1 VTGRARDRLCGM
13 VLAAFAVL
21 GVRVLEAQIDPAQ
34 IHQSQVHAI
43 EIVADKDSR
52 YKSPDGGKA
61 EITLKAGEQ
70 VLLRVSARKAK
81 SWNRDGSIHGFT
93 LLRAGDRT
101 KVQGWNLPLRPGQ
114 QEFQLTAP
122 SEPGEYVVVYGNLQ
136 CRSRRHE
143 HAIAGRALDL
153 GNS

>member
-1 VTGRARDRLCGM
+1 MTGRAGVRLCGM
-13 VLAAFAVL
+13 VLAALVVL
-21 GVRVLEAQIDPAQ
+21 GVHVLEAQVD
-34 IHQSQVHAI
+34 QSVDQAQVHVV

-52 YKSPDGGKA
+52 YKSPDGGKPK
-61 EITLKAGEQ
+61 ITLKAGEQ

-101 KVQGWNLPLRPGQ
+101 KVQGWNLLLRPGQ

-122 SEPGEYVVVYGNLQ
+122 SEPGEYVVV
-136 CRSRRHE
+136 CTVICSADHE
-143 HAIAGRALDL
+143 GMNTRLL
-153 GNS
+153 VVP

>member
-1 VTGRARDRLCGM
+1 MTGRAGVRLYGV
-13 VLAAFAVL
+13 VLAAFVVL
-21 GVRVLEAQIDPAQ
+21 GVRLLEAQVDQSIDQA
-34 IHQSQVHAI
+34 QVHVV

-52 YKSPDGGKA
+52 YKSPDGGRP

-101 KVQGWNLPLRPGQ
+101 KVQGWNLLLRPGQ

-122 SEPGEYVVVYGNLQ
+122 SEPGEYVVV
-136 CRSRRHE
+136 CTVICSADHE
-143 HAIAGRALDL
+143 GMNMRLL
-153 GNS
+153 VVP

>member
-1 VTGRARDRLCGM
+1 MIGRARARVQLCGM
-13 VLAAFAVL
+13 VLVAAAVL
-21 GVRVLEAQIDPAQ
+21 GVHPAQ
-34 IHQSQVHAI
+34 AQAHVI
-43 EIVADKDSR
+43 EVVADKDSR
-52 YKSPDGGKA
+52 YKSPDGGQP

-101 KVQGWNLPLRPGQ
+101 KVQGWNLLLRPGQ

-122 SEPGEYVVVYGNLQ
+122 ADPGEYVVV
-136 CRSRRHE
+136 CTVICSEDHE
-143 HAIAGRALDL
+143 GMNMRLL
-153 GNS
+153 VVP

>member
-1 VTGRARDRLCGM
+1 MTGRAGVRLCGV
-13 VLAAFAVL
+13 VLAAFVVL
-21 GVRVLEAQIDPAQ
+21 GVRVLEAQVDQSIDQA
-34 IHQSQVHAI
+34 QVHVV

-52 YKSPDGGKA
+52 YKSPDGGKL
-61 EITLKAGEQ
+61 EIALKAGEQ

-101 KVQGWNLPLRPGQ
+101 KVQGWNLLLRPGQ

-122 SEPGEYVVVYGNLQ
+122 SEPGEYVVV
-136 CRSRRHE
+136 CTVICSADHE
-143 HAIAGRALDL
+143 GMNMRLLVAP
-153 GNS
+153 

>member
-1 VTGRARDRLCGM
+1 MTGRAGVRLCGV
-13 VLAAFAVL
+13 VLAAFVVL
-21 GVRVLEAQIDPAQ
+21 GVRVLEAQVDQSIDQA
-34 IHQSQVHAI
+34 QVHVV

-52 YKSPDGGKA
+52 YKSPDGGKP

-101 KVQGWNLPLRPGQ
+101 KVQGWNLLLRPGQ

-122 SEPGEYVVVYGNLQ
+122 SEPGEYVVV
-136 CRSRRHE
+136 CTVICSADHE
-143 HAIAGRALDL
+143 GMNMRLLVAP
-153 GNS
+153 

>member
-1 VTGRARDRLCGM
+1 MTGRAGVRLCGM
-13 VLAAFAVL
+13 VLAAFVVL
-21 GVRVLEAQIDPAQ
+21 GVRVLEAQVD
-34 IHQSQVHAI
+34 QSINQAQVHVV

-52 YKSPDGGKA
+52 YKSPDGGQPKV
-61 EITLKAGEQ
+61 TLKAGEQ

-101 KVQGWNLPLRPGQ
+101 KVQGWNLLLRPGQ

-122 SEPGEYVVVYGNLQ
+122 SEPGEYVVV
-136 CRSRRHE
+136 CTVICSADHE
-143 HAIAGRALDL
+143 GMNTRLL
-153 GNS
+153 VVP